1 MVGVR
6 SKDHDKK
13 RRLILDTAAGLFAKQ
28 GFTKTSVSEISAACK
43 SSKAWIYHY
52 FSNKEEI
59 LFTLLHEFLEDVHL
73 RTSGIEDAG
82 SPEQLLR
89 NFVLESLRIYD
100 DYRINYPSLF
110 NEMIFLPE
118 VQQRELRNIEERPVK
133 QLEAILVRLRPD
145 LAAAKTERSP
155 TTLLVYGTINWTYTW
170 FNPDGKLKTE
180 QLAALI
186 LDFVLLGIKGM
197 TLPDRT

>member
-6 SKDHDKK
+6 SRDHDKK
-13 RRLILDTAAGLFAKQ
+13 RRLILDEAAGLFAKQ

-59 LFTLLHEFLEDVHL
+59 LFTLLHEFLKDVDRRITDIKHTDAAEDVLH
-73 RTSGIEDAG
+73 
-82 SPEQLLR
+82 
-89 NFVLESLRIYD
+89 NFIMESLSIYD

-110 NEMIFLPE
+110 NEMIFLPDA
-118 VQQRELRNIEERPVK
+118 QQRELRKIEEGPVK
-133 QLEAILVRLRPD
+133 LLEAILVRIRPD
-145 LAAAKTERSP
+145 LAAAKNERSP

-170 FNPDGKLKTE
+170 FNPDGNLKKE
-180 QLAALI
+180 QLATLI
-186 LDFVLLGIKGM
+186 LKFVLNGLCGM
-197 TLPDRT
+197 SLPAH